1 MFTGLRLNE
10 SRTLRWQDI
19 DLNERVIRIPAAHTK
34 AGRKLDLP
42 MSDFVRD
49 LLVAR
54 RAIGNA
60 GFVFPGPGETG
71 HLMDALYQLSL
82 VADAC
87 GIRVST
93 HDLRRT
99 YITVA
104 ESCDISPLA
113 LKALVNH
120 SMGRDVTAGYVQISV
135 ERLREPTQRVA
146 NKLKEL
152 CGIAALAGENV
163 AQLR

>member
-1 MFTGLRLNE
+1 MLFTGLRLNK

-19 DLNERVIRIPAAHTK
+19 DLNKRVIRIPAAHAK

-82 VADAC
+82 VADTAA
-87 GIRVST
+87 RVST

-113 LKALVNH
+113 RKALVNH
-120 SMGRDVTAGYVQISV
+120 SLGRGDGGLRVPWSGYAS
-135 ERLREPTQRVA
+135 RRSGSPT
-146 NKLKEL
+146 N
-152 CGIAALAGENV
+152 
-163 AQLR
+163 